1 MKKEIKKL
9 KEFKK
14 WFDRYILRNFGKKCT
29 DFTWNCPTCHAH
41 FVKEIFN
48 DFVDDLTETEEMFQ
62 SKKLS
67 KDIKKARKEVKQG
80 KVFTLEKVEKKLKIT
95 K

>member
-1 MKKEIKKL
+1 
-9 KEFKK
+9 
-14 WFDRYILRNFGKKCT
+14 LRNFGKKCT

-48 DFVDDLTETEEMFQ
+48 DFVDDLTEIEEHFEMLQ
-62 SKKLS
+62 SKKLP
-67 KDIKKARKEVKQG
+67 KDIKKARKEIEQG
-80 KVFTLEKVEKKLKIT
+80 KVFTSEEVEKKLKIR